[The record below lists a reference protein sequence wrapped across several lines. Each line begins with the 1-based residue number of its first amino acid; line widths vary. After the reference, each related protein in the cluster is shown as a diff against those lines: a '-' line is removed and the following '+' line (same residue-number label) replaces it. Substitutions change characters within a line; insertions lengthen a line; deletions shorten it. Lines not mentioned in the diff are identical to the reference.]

1 VRSLTRREHV
11 LDVDLSGYDMYREGF
26 PHDLFN
32 CLRDEH
38 PVWRH
43 PTAYTK
49 RSPNGLDFWVVLG
62 HAEHQRVSRD
72 WQQFS
77 SLEGASITPTP
88 KELEGHSVITAD
100 PPAHTRLR
108 KLISAGFTPR
118 MVRQLDDLVERRAAQ
133 VLDSAGA
140 LGTCNFVDDVAF
152 QLPMHMIAD
161 IIGIPDADRPDVF
174 HWNDVLTRGGDP
186 DRGVSPE
193 QADEARR
200 SLFDYAA
207 ALGNEK
213 RRHPV
218 DDVWSILTFAEVD
231 GEDGTPTSLSS
242 VELNQFF
249 FILTTAGSETT
260 RSVISGGLVALLEHP
275 EQMSLLRAHPELLP
289 SAVEE
294 MIRWVSPVTC
304 FARTA
309 TSDLELDGQLIAGGE
324 RVSIWYPTANRDPR
338 IFERPD
344 EFDITRDPN
353 PQISFGGGG
362 AHFCLGAYLA
372 RREIRVM
379 FEKLVARFPDIEIIA
394 PLSYHV
400 SAPEQVVAVALE
412 NVPVRMAP
420 RR

>member
-1 VRSLTRREHV
+1 LTQREHV
-11 LDVDLSGYDMYREGF
+11 LDVDLSGYDMYRNGF
-26 PHDLFN
+26 PHELFN
-32 CLRDEH
+32 RLRHEH
-38 PVWRH
+38 AVWRH
-43 PTAYTK
+43 PTAYTR
-49 RSPNGLDFWVVLG
+49 RSPDGVDFWVVLG
-62 HAEHQRVSRD
+62 HTEHQRVSRD

-88 KELEGHSVITAD
+88 KELEGHSVITSD

-118 MVRQLDDLVERRAAQ
+118 MVRQLDDLVERRARQ
-133 VLDSAGA
+133 VLDAA
-140 LGTCNFVDDVAF
+140 AERATCNFVDDVAF

-161 IIGIPDADRPDVF
+161 IIGIPDGDRPDVF

-186 DRGVSPE
+186 ERGVSPE
-193 QADEARR
+193 HADDARR
-200 SLFDYAA
+200 SLFEYAA
-207 ALGNEK
+207 ALGDEK
-213 RRHPV
+213 RRQPI
-218 DDVWSILTFAEVD
+218 DDVWSILTFAEVE
-231 GEDGTPTSLSS
+231 GEDGQPTRLSPL
-242 VELNQFF
+242 ELNQFF

-275 EQMSLLRAHPELLP
+275 EQMERLQAQPGLVA
-289 SAVEE
+289 SATEE

-309 TSDLELDGQLIAGGE
+309 TSDVEIDGQLVANGD

-338 IFERPD
+338 AFERPD

-353 PQISFGGGG
+353 PHLSFGGGG
-362 AHFCLGAYLA
+362 AHFCLGAHLA

-379 FEKLVARFPDIEIIA
+379 FEQLLARFPDIAITG

-400 SAPEQVVAVALE
+400 SAPEQVVALALE
-412 NVPVRMAP
+412 EVPVRMAP
-420 RR
+420 

>member
-1 VRSLTRREHV
+1 MTPREHV
-11 LDVDLSGYDMYREGF
+11 LDVDLSGYDLYRNGF

-32 CLRDEH
+32 RLRDEH
-38 PVWRH
+38 AVWRH

-49 RSPNGLDFWVVLG
+49 RSPGGLDFWVILG
-62 HAEHQRVSRD
+62 HTEHQRVSKD

-77 SLEGASITPTP
+77 SLEGASITPAP
-88 KELEGHSVITAD
+88 KALEGHSVITSD

-118 MVRQLDDLVERRAAQ
+118 MVRQLDDLVARRATQ
-133 VLDSAGA
+133 VLDAA
-140 LGTCNFVDDVAF
+140 AERATCNFVDDVAF
-152 QLPMHMIAD
+152 LLPMHMIAD
-161 IIGIPDADRPDVF
+161 IIGIPDGDRPDVF

-186 DRGVSPE
+186 ERGVSPE
-193 QADEARR
+193 EADHARR
-200 SLFDYAA
+200 SLFNYAE
-207 ALGNEK
+207 ALGDEK
-213 RRHPV
+213 RRKPI
-218 DDVWSILTFAEVD
+218 DDVWSILTFAEVE
-231 GEDGTPTSLSS
+231 GEDGQPTGLSPL
-242 VELNQFF
+242 ELNQFF

-275 EQMSLLRAHPELLP
+275 EQMERLQAEPGLVA
-289 SAVEE
+289 SAAEE

-309 TSDLELDGQLIAGGE
+309 TSDVEIDGQLIANGD

-338 IFERPD
+338 AFERPD

-353 PQISFGGGG
+353 PHLSFGGGG
-362 AHFCLGAYLA
+362 AHFCLGAHLA

-379 FEKLVARFPDIEIIA
+379 FEQLLARFPDIEITG

-400 SAPEQVVAVALE
+400 SAPEQVVALALE
-412 NVPVRMAP
+412 DVPVRMAP
-420 RR
+420 